1 MGHRRPPR
9 RVARIGDHAAM
20 PLTLQCFDDVEAFLA
35 ATGSFLEARE
45 AEHNLIFGICSW
57 LRANPSRIEGTPD
70 FFAVADAMGDV
81 VAASLRMPP
90 EAPVLSMTDDL
101 EAVDMLADAYG
112 ADVPGVLGAP
122 DAARRFAARW
132 TDRTGG
138 RTRVAMAERIFRLS
152 RVIPPRPTTGRWRL
166 IGRSDVDLVAQWLID
181 FVVEATTEDPP
192 AAEDARA
199 AIGRWVQ
206 REGTFAYVWE
216 DGGLIVSLAAARGE
230 TPNGIRI
237 GPVYTPPEHRG
248 RGYASAVTAA
258 ASQDQL
264 ARGRRF
270 CFLFT
275 DLSNPTSNKI
285 YQSIGYEPVCDVD
298 MYAFETDA

>member
-1 MGHRRPPR
+1 MPE
-9 RVARIGDHAAM
+9 IGDHAAM
-20 PLTLQCFDDVEAFLA
+20 PLRFQRFDDVEAFLA
-35 ATGSFLEARE
+35 ATSSFLEARE
-45 AEHNLIFGICSW
+45 AEHNLIFGLCSW

-70 FFAVADAMGDV
+70 FFAAEDESGHI
-81 VAASLRMPP
+81 VAASLRTPP
-90 EAPVLSMTDDL
+90 HNPVLSMTEDL

-122 DAARRFAARW
+122 DASRRFAARW

-152 RVIPPRPTTGRWRL
+152 RVIHPRPTTGTWRL
-166 IGRSDVDLVAQWLID
+166 IEGPDVDLVTQWLID
-181 FVVEATTEDPP
+181 FVVEATPEEPP
-192 AAEDARA
+192 SPEDARA
-199 AIGRWVQ
+199 AIGRWVR

-216 DGGLIVSLAAARGE
+216 DGGEIVSLAAARGE

-248 RGYASAVTAA
+248 HGYASAVTAA

-264 ARGRRF
+264 DRGRRF

-285 YQSIGYEPVCDVD
+285 YRAIGYEPVCDVD
-298 MYAFETDA
+298 MYLFESDA